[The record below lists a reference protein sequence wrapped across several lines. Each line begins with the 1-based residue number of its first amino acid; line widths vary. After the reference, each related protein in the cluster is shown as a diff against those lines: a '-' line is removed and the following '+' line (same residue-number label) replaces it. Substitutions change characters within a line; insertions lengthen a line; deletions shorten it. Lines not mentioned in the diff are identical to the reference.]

1 MQALADAINYVRQ
14 RPERFFR
21 AGSPDPVELVTHI
34 VGEALLLG
42 GGDACTM
49 HSEDW
54 WIISSNVDWLATC
67 PDYAPEELFSHIV
80 ALPEAGPNSMRA
92 EILLTA
98 FAQQVI
104 TASTDHLSIIKGDVS
119 QADNIWQLI
128 AAHPDWKRTVAFR
141 FAPACESALVNV
153 LTGARKMG

>member
-1 MQALADAINYVRQ
+1 MQALADAIDYVRQ

-21 AGSPDPVELVTHI
+21 GGSPEPVELVTHI
-34 VGEALLLG
+34 VGEVLVLG
-42 GGDACTM
+42 GSETCTM
-49 HSEDW
+49 RSGDW

-67 PDYAPEELFSHIV
+67 PDYDPKELFCHIV

-104 TASTDHLSIIKGDVS
+104 TASADHQVIIKGEVS
-119 QADNIWQLI
+119 PDDHIWQLL
-128 AAHPDWKRTVAFR
+128 ASRPNWKRTVAFR
-141 FAPACESALVNV
+141 FAPAGE
-153 LTGARKMG
+153 